1 MPSPN
6 GKRPS
11 FGQVRER
18 RPASRWLSPGELAA
32 SHVIE
37 WDVVIPDAL
46 TGCISSVLEAGAAI
60 MFGLSQDGGVLRV
73 QLYDGDDRPKW
84 YVHDADDLNQLLRR
98 LAELAHGDPPA
109 DVPAK

>member
-1 MPSPN
+1 
-6 GKRPS
+6 
-11 FGQVRER
+11 
-18 RPASRWLSPGELAA
+18 
-32 SHVIE
+32 
-37 WDVVIPDAL
+37 
-46 TGCISSVLEAGAAI
+46 